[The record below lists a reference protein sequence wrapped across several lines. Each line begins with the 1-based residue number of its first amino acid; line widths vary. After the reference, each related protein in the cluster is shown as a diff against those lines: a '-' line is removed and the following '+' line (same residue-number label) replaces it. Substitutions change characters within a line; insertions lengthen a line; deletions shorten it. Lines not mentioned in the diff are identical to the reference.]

1 MSNLDFFIIR
11 TDLHAFQKNIIVFTG
26 LFPNDNPQNRQVKV
40 YVNGKEAQVDFSME
54 QGPEVRRRYLV
65 HKQNASQEITGF
77 VYLPEEGLNRL
88 EIYSCLDEEKTL
100 VYSVSKK
107 KYQQLCQTMNG
118 NMEQSR
124 LEDGKIY
131 FTGWVSSPEGLSCRV
146 WADGKEVPSTIE
158 RKYRKDV
165 NDLCKELDESY
176 LAGYEISVED
186 TGMRRIKIE
195 LEAQGRKLTY
205 TKSADAIRENKNQDK
220 EWIVK
225 RLLHY
230 WHVHGFMKTVR
241 MVGNK
246 LRGIN
251 EHYTYEDF
259 LKRYPLTEEELE
271 KQRQEKFEFCPK
283 FSIAVPL
290 YHTKERFLRE
300 LVDSIQKQTYGNW
313 ELCLADG
320 SGQEE
325 NLKSLVESLAKEDV
339 RIKYTLLSENLGIAG
354 NTNAA
359 LQMAQGDFVVLADHD
374 DLLTPDALYQCVKAL
389 NEHSGVDVIYSDEDK
404 VDMSGKKFFE
414 PHFKSDYNVDLL
426 CTMNYICH
434 LFVFKRDLLQQV
446 GGFESC
452 FDGAQDHDFIL
463 RCCEVAKEI
472 YHIPRVLYHW
482 RCHRESTSENPE
494 SKLYAFENGCKAVEA
509 HYKRL
514 GIPATVEQGPF
525 YGMYRTRYHWSETPL
540 LSIIIPNKDHIA
552 DLKKCMDSIE
562 ERSTYRNFEF
572 IIVENNSTEQETFDY
587 YDSIKNRENVTVL
600 YYEGEFNYSRINNF
614 GSKKAKGDYLLLL
627 NNDTEMIEP
636 DGLKEMLDLCMRP
649 EVGIVG
655 ARLFFEDNTIQHAG
669 VIIGFGGVAG
679 HAFIGLDREANGYF
693 SRILAV
699 QDLSAVT
706 AACMMVKRS
715 VFEEVGGL
723 EEQFQVAFN
732 DIDFCMKVRKK
743 DYLVVYQPYATFYH
757 YESKSRGQE
766 NSSEKVARYNKEV
779 DLFRSR
785 WMEILEN
792 GDPYYNPNLTMDKAD
807 FSLKE

>member
-1 MSNLDFFIIR
+1 MSKLDFFIIR
-11 TDLHAFQKNIIVFTG
+11 ADLHAFRSDVLIFTG
-26 LFPNDNPQNRQVKV
+26 LFPDDNPENRHLKV
-40 YVNGKEAQVDFSME
+40 YVNGKETPVELSME
-54 QGPEVRRRYLV
+54 QGPEIRRRYLV
-65 HKQNASQEITGF
+65 HKQNASQELTGF
-77 VYLPEEGLNRL
+77 VQLPGDGVKKVQ
-88 EIYSCLDEEKTL
+88 IFSCLDKEETL
-100 VYSVSKK
+100 VYTMSGKL
-107 KYQQLCQTMNG
+107 YRCLCHTMNG

-124 LEDGKIY
+124 LEDGRIY
-131 FTGWVSSPEGLSCRV
+131 LTGWVTGPEGLTCKV
-146 WADGKEVPSTIE
+146 WADGKEVPAIME

-186 TGMRRIKIE
+186 TGMRRLKIE
-195 LEAQGRKLTY
+195 LEAQGRKLIY
-205 TKSADAIRENKNQDK
+205 KKSAAAARDSKNHD
-220 EWIVK
+220 EDWIVK

-230 WHVHGFMKTVR
+230 WHVHGLKRTVR
-241 MVGNK
+241 LVVRK
-246 LRGIN
+246 LRGLDDA
-251 EHYTYEDF
+251 YSYGDF
-259 LKRYPLTEEELE
+259 LKKHVLTEQELE
-271 KQRQEKFEFCPK
+271 EQRHAKFDFCPK

-290 YHTKERFLRE
+290 YRTKEKFLRE
-300 LVDSIQKQTYGNW
+300 LVTSIQKQTYGNW

-320 SGQEE
+320 SGQQE
-325 NLKSLVESLAKEDV
+325 NLKSLVESLAQADN
-339 RIKYTLLSENLGIAG
+339 RIKYTLLQENLGIAG

-374 DLLTPDALYQCVKAL
+374 DLLTEDALYQCVKAL
-389 NEHSGVDVIYSDEDK
+389 NEHPGVDVIYSDEDK
-404 VDMSGKKFFE
+404 VDMSGKQFFE

-452 FDGAQDHDFIL
+452 YDGAQDHDFIL

-482 RCHRESTSENPE
+482 RCHRESTSANPE

-509 HYKRL
+509 HYKRM

-525 YGMYRTRYHWSETPL
+525 YGMYRSRYHWSETPL
-540 LSIIIPNKDHIA
+540 LSIIIPNKDHVA

-572 IIVENNSTEQETFDY
+572 IIVENNSTEPETFAY
-587 YDSIKNRENVTVL
+587 YDSMKGRDNVTVL

-614 GSKKAKGDYLLLL
+614 GAQSAKGDYLLLL

-706 AACMMVKRS
+706 AACLMVKRS

-723 EEQFQVAFN
+723 EEQFRVAFN
-732 DIDFCMKVRKK
+732 DIDFCMKVREKN
-743 DYLVVYQPYATFYH
+743 YLVVYQPYATFYH

-766 NSSEKVARYNKEV
+766 NSSEKVARFNQEV

-785 WMEILEN
+785 WPEILEN
-792 GDPYYNPNLTMDKAD
+792 GDPYYNPNLTLDKAD